1 MKTMKPGR
9 LYLIFSVIIL
19 TFLLHTATLNAQEL
33 RLDVKEHTLKNGL
46 TLLMLEQR
54 RSPTVSL
61 RIAFKVGSVNE
72 RPGITGASHL
82 FEHMMFKG
90 TKLFGTK
97 DWEAEKPLL
106 AKEDELV
113 KAISKTTDENSRKT
127 LEAELEDVRKK
138 QKEITNTEEFW
149 AIYMQNG
156 ATGINASTSDD
167 ITRYYCD
174 VPANKLQLWAFIES
188 DRMKNLVLREFYS
201 EKDVVMEERRMR
213 TETSPFG
220 LMFEQ
225 LNAAAFTA
233 HPYGWPVIG
242 WMSDIQNITKEQTE
256 NYFTQYYS
264 PNNSVVVVVGDIN
277 PPEVIELVEKY
288 FSDIPAQP
296 PIPEVK
302 TVEPEQK
309 GERRIEVEYDANPML
324 AIAYHKPEI
333 THPDQFVFEVI
344 QNLLSEGRTSRLYE
358 SLIEKKRMAVMAR
371 SYAGGSEYPDLFL
384 VLVTPRHPHTTEQ
397 LEQEIYNEL
406 ERLKNEPPTEWE
418 LQKIKNQLEADF
430 IRGLESNSGLA
441 DEIGY
446 YEAVTGD
453 WRYINTAIE
462 KIKAVTAEDVMRVAK
477 KYFTKTN
484 RTVGTLVKKKKEGA

>member
-1 MKTMKPGR
+1 MQKYTTGKKMNTMKPGR
-9 LYLIFSVIIL
+9 LYLIVSIIIL
-19 TFLLHTATLNAQEL
+19 TSLLHTATPNAQEL

-46 TLLMLEQR
+46 TLLMLEQH

-106 AKEDELV
+106 AREDELV
-113 KAISKTTDENSRKT
+113 KAISKTTDENSRKA

-174 VPANKLQLWAFIES
+174 TPANKLQLWAFIEA

-242 WMSDIQNITKEQTE
+242 WPVIGWMSDIQNITKEQTE
-256 NYFTQYYS
+256 NYFTQYYA
-264 PNNSVVVVVGDIN
+264 PNNSVVVAVGDIN

-324 AIAYHKPEI
+324 AIAYHKPDI
-333 THPDQFVFEVI
+333 MHPDQHRICIEVI

-358 SLIEKKRMAVMAR
+358 
-371 SYAGGSEYPDLFL
+371 
-384 VLVTPRHPHTTEQ
+384 
-397 LEQEIYNEL
+397 
-406 ERLKNEPPTEWE
+406 
-418 LQKIKNQLEADF
+418 
-430 IRGLESNSGLA
+430 
-441 DEIGY
+441 
-446 YEAVTGD
+446 
-453 WRYINTAIE
+453 
-462 KIKAVTAEDVMRVAK
+462 
-477 KYFTKTN
+477 
-484 RTVGTLVKKKKEGA
+484 